1 MSWLW
6 WKGGETVP
14 VCPFAAAMCRR
25 LLLLY
30 GSSAR
35 VWIVVVGV
43 ERLLAV
49 DSMLAMRS
57 WVSPVR
63 AR

>member
-1 MSWLW
+1 M
-6 WKGGETVP
+6 GGRVP
-14 VCPFAAAMCRR
+14 VCPFAAAMCKSP
-25 LLLLY
+25 LPL
-30 GSSAR
+30 SWSTAR
-35 VWIVVVGV
+35 VRIVLVGV